1 MRVCLF
7 TGGTLGHIMPC
18 VVLIKEI
25 KKRYKDTYIILVS
38 TTKDKDYEILKSDAI
53 DKNYYIDCFKASI
66 NLKEQLTN
74 ISAYRKIKNILKE
87 EEIDIAFGFGGYI
100 SGIGILAAKSI
111 HLKIYLHE
119 QNSVMGKANKLLS
132 KYANKVFLSYPVKNM
147 KDNYEIVGNP
157 VYLNAINIK
166 KDIYKIKNKILFT
179 SGTLGARVIN
189 MLAVN
194 LINSGYLSEFDIYI
208 VTGKKYYEEVKKL
221 ITSDQVKVYPFS
233 NNLISEIASSDI
245 VISRAGSSTLFE
257 ILGTKTLSII
267 IPSINVT
274 ANHQYHN
281 AVYFKKLGLIE
292 MIEEKDLT
300 LINFINTFNTLL
312 TEKELYLQRMNNY
325 KNNYKI
331 NKMIDEVLN
340 E

>member
-1 MRVCLF
+1 MRICFF

-38 TTKDKDYEILKSDAI
+38 TTKDKDYKKLKSDAI

-66 NLKEQLTN
+66 NLKEQLIN

-87 EEIDIAFGFGGYI
+87 EAIDIA
-100 SGIGILAAKSI
+100 GIGILAAKSM

-132 KYANKVFLSYPVKNM
+132 KHAKKVFLSYPVKNM
-147 KDNYEIVGNP
+147 NDNYEIVGNP

-166 KDIYKIKNKILFT
+166 KDIYKVKNKILFT

-194 LINSGYLSEFDIYI
+194 LINSGYLKEFDIYI

-221 ITSDQVKVYPFS
+221 ITNNQVKIYPFS

-274 ANHQYHN
+274 ANHQYYN

-300 LINFINTFNTLL
+300 LTNFINTFNTLI
-312 TEKELYLQRMNNY
+312 TEKELYQERMNKY
-325 KNNYKI
+325 QNNHQI
-331 NKMIDEVLN
+331 DKMIDEVFH

>member
-132 KYANKVFLSYPVKNM
+132 KYANKVFLSYPVKNI

-157 VYLNAINIK
+157 VYLNAINVK

-194 LINSGYLSEFDIYI
+194 LINSGYLKEFDIYI